1 VGHGESHNHSLHSLR
16 ERAIM
21 KNFTKPVLAAATIA
35 ALASGFALTQG
46 GVANAATP
54 SDCAVAVSIP
64 ATPVALTTA
73 ATTSLA
79 VTTTWTGACLT
90 ELPTAAATYSFVSV
104 PTADSTTTTAL
115 PAAGTVTSSP
125 LSAKT
130 GTATVSIPTSALP
143 AAGTFIK
150 LVEVSPEPAATATQT
165 PPSADTVVT
174 GSATAPVKNDTSANI
189 KYSRTGKSITFV
201 GHSYAYTPPVA
212 PATVGKN
219 VGQDAAVVRLQKLV
233 GTEYQTVGTTTT
245 SSTGRYEFNLTD
257 TTAGSYRVATNDTAT
272 LNGYVTPTVVA
283 TIDPHSATKVIRLKA
298 TKVAKK
304 VTVSGT
310 LYTLKPVESKY
321 KATVGVA
328 AYLEKKV
335 NGSWTIIKKVRSTTA
350 GSISGVANN
359 VHKTAYR
366 FVVIQNSK
374 YNTSTSATISK

>member
-1 VGHGESHNHSLHSLR
+1 
-16 ERAIM
+16 M

-64 ATPVALTTA
+64 TTPVALTTA

-79 VTTTWTGACLT
+79 VTTTWTGACAT
-90 ELPTAAATYSFVSV
+90 ELPTAAATYNFVSV
-104 PTADSTTTTAL
+104 PSTDASAVKTAL
-115 PAAGTVTSSP
+115 PAAGTVTSAQ

-130 GTATVSIPTSALP
+130 GTSTVSIPTSALP
-143 AAGTFIK
+143 AAGTFIE
-150 LVEVSPEPAATATQT
+150 LVAADPQPAATVTPAQT

-174 GSATAPVKNDTSANI
+174 GSSTAPVKNATSADI
-189 KYSRTGKSITFV
+189 KYSRTGKTISVV
-201 GHSYAYTPPVA
+201 GHSYVYTPPVA
-212 PATVGKN
+212 PATVGSN
-219 VGQDAAVVRLQKLV
+219 VGQNGAVVRLQKLV
-233 GTEYQTVGTTTT
+233 GADYTTVAATTT
-245 SSTGRYEFNLTD
+245 SATGRYEFNLSD
-257 TTAGSYRVATNDTAT
+257 TTGSSYRVATTDSAT
-272 LNGYVTPTVVA
+272 LDTFVTPTIVA
-283 TIDPHSATKVIRLKA
+283 TIDPHSATKVIRLST

-335 NGSWTIIKKVRSTTA
+335 NGTWTIIKKVRSTTA

-374 YNTSTSATISK
+374 YTTSTSATISK